1 MKPRRMFKATAP
13 TTLHAFLDIGESS
26 QITLATK
33 TTPIFSYQKGKM
45 VCQYSMLYSVSSEN
59 HQ

>member
-1 MKPRRMFKATAP
+1 MKPRKMFKATAP

-26 QITLATK
+26 QITLAAK
-33 TTPIFSYQKGKM
+33 ITPIFLTRRGKM

-59 HQ
+59 HR